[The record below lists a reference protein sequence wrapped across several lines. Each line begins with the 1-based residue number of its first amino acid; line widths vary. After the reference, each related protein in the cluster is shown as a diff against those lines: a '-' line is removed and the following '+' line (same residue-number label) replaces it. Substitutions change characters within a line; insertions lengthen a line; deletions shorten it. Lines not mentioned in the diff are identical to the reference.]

1 MGRQGNCG
9 KSYKSSTTMRH
20 GQCHEKD
27 FERWAK
33 DWRLSRESP
42 EERGYFILREPNAP
56 RRQCTYSQIVSILHP
71 KVSGNHA
78 LLFKPIIP
86 QFRPFAPVNWT
97 TATPPSCF
105 QCPLPTAAQS
115 TDWWCYSFCHKEMI
129 NTYRKLLTALPS
141 LCMTVTTTHTQ
152 APKISMDNQPSSS
165 VFSLPHASPYSAYKP
180 ILRLSKHWTAHF
192 VHFYLPFSC
201 FHVFPHCSSYLVHD
215 NAM

>member
-129 NTYRKLLTALPS
+129 NTYRKLPMALPS
-141 LCMTVTTTHTQ
+141 LCMTVTTIIPRHLKFPWKTNP
-152 APKISMDNQPSSS
+152 ALWSS
-165 VFSLPHASPYSAYKP
+165 LYLMLTP
-180 ILRLSKHWTAHF
+180 ILPTN
-192 VHFYLPFSC
+192 PFSGFQSTGLLTLSTSTSH
-201 FHVFPHCSSYLVHD
+201 FHVFMFSLIVV
-215 NAM
+215 AI